1 LRLAL
6 ANLLGNAVK
15 YTRGRLPAVIEVGVA
30 PAGTPAAGTPAAGT
44 PAAGTPSA
52 GTDPEARG
60 QDPGDPGDA
69 HVIFVRDNGV
79 GFDMRY
85 AQRLFGVFQR
95 LHGEGEFE
103 GVGIG
108 LVNVR
113 RIVQRH
119 GGRVWAEAQPGVG
132 ATFYFSLPR

>member
-30 PAGTPAAGTPAAGT
+30 PAGTASAGTTSAGT
-44 PAAGTPSA
+44 TAA